1 MTILCALPMHTNNDN
16 NNNNNNNYNNNNNNN
31 NNIIVRIVI
40 IVMILKKSRELPTK
54 LLPRSVCVLSL
65 INVRPSYDRDV
76 TL

>member
-16 NNNNNNNYNNNNNNN
+16 DNNNNNNNNN

-54 LLPRSVCVLSL
+54 LLTKVRVRSLF
-65 INVRPSYDRDV
+65 D
-76 TL
+76 